1 MGVPVNIRTKLS
13 ISVAATLLALLAT
26 GTVAYLG
33 LQRVVG
39 RLDEVAEVQFSTQR
53 AISRIIEGTGQ
64 VARGMNGLKI
74 PGASQA
80 LRGIFFNHVRQ
91 GVAKVD
97 EGRAALDALRLDG
110 RIRAEHEAVGAPW
123 QRWRSAALELA
134 EAHQEWDRLLASGRA
149 PGDPAVRDAAGRAD
163 AVGRLAATLVQ
174 PVENPVFALQDHVAK
189 QVAAA
194 QADARS
200 DAASVLALLLAA
212 AIVGAAL
219 ATLTVLLVGR
229 SIGRPLQE
237 AVALAG
243 EVARGDLRA
252 RVLVTRRDETGQ
264 LQAAMNAMLERLRQV
279 IGDVRSGGEA
289 LRSAAGRVSSTAQE
303 LSSGTSQQA
312 ASVEETTTSLEQMT
326 ASIAQNAET
335 SRRTESIAVGVA
347 RSAEESGAVVARTVS
362 SMRSIA
368 ERITIVEEIA
378 YQTNLLALNAAI
390 EAARAG
396 EHGKG
401 FAVVASEV
409 RKLAE
414 RAQRAAKEIGELAG
428 SSVQEAERSG
438 ELIGALVPAIRQTA
452 DLVQDVSA
460 ASQEQ
465 STGVAQVSKAMAS
478 VDQVTQRN
486 ASAAEELSS
495 TAQEMSAQA
504 DALQELIAFFQVE
517 LGSTGAPASRG
528 GASPVLPR
536 RASPRAL
543 VG

>member
-1 MGVPVNIRTKLS
+1 MTIRTKLS
-13 ISVAATLLALLAT
+13 ISVAATLVALIAT

-33 LQRVVG
+33 LRRVVA

-74 PGASQA
+74 SGTSPA

-110 RIRAEHEAVGAPW
+110 KIRAEHEAVGAPW

-134 EAHQEWDRLLASGRA
+134 EAHQEWDRLLAAGRS
-149 PGDPAVRDAAGRAD
+149 PEDPAVREAAGRAD
-163 AVGRLAATLVQ
+163 QVGRLAATLVQ

-189 QVAAA
+189 QVATA
-194 QADARS
+194 QADARD
-200 DAASVLALLLAA
+200 DATRVLALLLAA

-219 ATLTVLLVGR
+219 ATLTVALVGR

-237 AVALAG
+237 AVALAE

-264 LQAAMNAMLERLRQV
+264 LLAAMNAMLDRLRQV

-335 SRRTESIAVGVA
+335 SRRTESIAAGVA
-347 RSAEESGAVVARTVS
+347 RSAEESGEVVARTVS
-362 SMRSIA
+362 SMQAIA
-368 ERITIVEEIA
+368 ERISIVEEIA

-401 FAVVASEV
+401 FAVVAAEV

-414 RAQRAAKEIGELAG
+414 RAQHAAKEIGELAG

-438 ELIGALVPAIRQTA
+438 QLIGALVPTIRQTA

-465 STGVAQVSKAMAS
+465 STGVAQVSKAMSS

-504 DALQELIAFFQVE
+504 DALQELIAFFDV
-517 LGSTGAPASRG
+517 GTGDAGATASRG
-528 GASPVLPR
+528 GASAVPPP
-536 RASPRAL
+536 RASRPRAL

>member
-1 MGVPVNIRTKLS
+1 MTIRTKLS
-13 ISVAATLLALLAT
+13 LSAVTTLVALLAT

-33 LQRVVG
+33 LRRVVA
-39 RLDEVAEVQFSTQR
+39 RLDEVAEVQFTTQR

-74 PGASQA
+74 AGTSKA
-80 LRGIFFNHVRQ
+80 LRGIFFNHVKQ

-97 EGRAALDALRLDG
+97 QGRAALDALRLDAK
-110 RIRAEHEAVGAPW
+110 IRSMHEAVAAPW

-134 EAHQEWDRLLASGRA
+134 EAHQEWDRLLESGR
-149 PGDPAVRDAAGRAD
+149 PSDDPAVRAAADRAD

-174 PVENPVFALQDHVAK
+174 PVENPVFALQDDVAK

-194 QADARS
+194 QADARD
-200 DAASVLALLLAA
+200 DATRALALLLLAA
-212 AIVGAAL
+212 GVGAAV
-219 ATLTVLLVGR
+219 ATLIVLMIGR
-229 SIGRPLQE
+229 SIGRPLHE
-237 AVALAG
+237 AVALAE
-243 EVARGDLRA
+243 EVSRGDLRA
-252 RVLVTRRDETGQ
+252 RVLVARRDETGQ
-264 LQAAMNAMLERLRQV
+264 LLTAMNAMLERLRQV

-289 LRSAAGRVSSTAQE
+289 LRNAAGQVSSTAQA

-326 ASIAQNAET
+326 ASIAQNAEI
-335 SRRTESIAVGVA
+335 SRRTESIAAGVA
-347 RSAEESGAVVARTVS
+347 RSAEESGAVVTRAVS
-362 SMRSIA
+362 SMQAIA
-368 ERITIVEEIA
+368 ERISIVEEIA

-401 FAVVASEV
+401 FAVVAAEV

-414 RAQRAAKEIGELAG
+414 RAQRSAKEIGELAG
-428 SSVQEAERSG
+428 SSVREAERSG
-438 ELIGALVPAIRQTA
+438 QLIGALVPAIRQTA

-465 STGVAQVSKAMAS
+465 SAGVGQVSKAMAS

-486 ASAAEELSS
+486 AAAAEELSS

-504 DALQELIAFFQVE
+504 DALHELIAFFRVE
-517 LGSTGAPASRG
+517 LDGSGAPASRG
-528 GASPVLPR
+528 GANEVLP
-536 RASPRAL
+536 PRAPSRVL
-543 VG
+543 AR